1 MHSDELHCYTIA
13 IKWGHKINIAR
24 AVVEIIKL
32 KESLNEMRDLS
43 TIYLHIH
50 GTDI

>member
-1 MHSDELHCYTIA
+1 MHSAIHIHLIA
-13 IKWGHKINIAR
+13 GHKINIAR

-43 TIYLHIH
+43 TICLHIH
-50 GTDI
+50 STDI